1 MSVIHYLQWDDYPQI
16 GDYLQIVDY
25 LQVGGYPQVISIR
38 QLVIIFLSLSVN
50 YQGPDERPNVLL
62 PCFIY
67 LWKYHLKHVCQ
78 EQAKTT
84 GCFSSIGKPLF
95 PFAVNFFFSPVL
107 VGCRMVIAL
116 FWEPP
121 VCVAGVDA
129 FWDWEWRNWSIL
141 VTQWGSRQSSCLPLQ
156 WSKDRKNWA
165 ILLRRSS
172 WLGEWF
178 FSELISL
185 RWKSSDRK
193 GLSDP
198 LGCNCGVREYLWI
211 ILRQYF
217 AGDHGYNHKLL
228 ERLEIFLMATICNCP
243 RFQGQ
248 GGRWRGLP
256 FIWERLMTMS
266 NC

>member
-1 MSVIHYLQWDDYPQI
+1 MSVIRYLQWGDYPQI

-25 LQVGGYPQVISIR
+25 LQIASSNQYTSIGDY
-38 QLVIIFLSLSVN
+38 LSLPLCQLSRT
-50 YQGPDERPNVLL
+50 GWTAECAFALFHL
-62 PCFIY
+62 P
-67 LWKYHLKHVCQ
+67 LKYHLKLFCQ

-116 FWEPP
+116 FWGPP

-172 WLGEWF
+172 WPGEWF
-178 FSELISL
+178 FSEKISL

-211 ILRQYF
+211 ILPQYF
-217 AGDHGYNHKLL
+217 AEDHVYNHKLL

-256 FIWERLMTMS
+256 LIWERLMTMS

>member
-1 MSVIHYLQWDDYPQI
+1 MGWLSSNWWLSPNCWLSSSWWLSSSNQYTSI
-16 GDYLQIVDY
+16 GDYLSLPLCQLSRTGWTAKCVFALFHLPLKIPFEACLSRTEYKDNR
-25 LQVGGYPQVISIR
+25 LFFFDWETSLPFCR
-38 QLVIIFLSLSVN
+38 QFL
-50 YQGPDERPNVLL
+50 
-62 PCFIY
+62 
-67 LWKYHLKHVCQ
+67 
-78 EQAKTT
+78 
-84 GCFSSIGKPLF
+84 
-95 PFAVNFFFSPVL
+95 FSPVL

-116 FWEPP
+116 FWGPP

-141 VTQWGSRQSSCLPLQ
+141 MTQWGSRQSSCLPLQ
-156 WSKDRKNWA
+156 WPKDRKNWA

-228 ERLEIFLMATICNCP
+228 ERLEIFLLTICNCP

-256 FIWERLMTMS
+256 LIWERQMTMS

>member
-1 MSVIHYLQWDDYPQI
+1 MGWLSSNWWLSPNCWLSSSWWLSSSNQYTSI
-16 GDYLQIVDY
+16 GDYLS
-25 LQVGGYPQVISIR
+25 LPLC
-38 QLVIIFLSLSVN
+38 QLSRTGWTAECAFALFH
-50 YQGPDERPNVLL
+50 L
-62 PCFIY
+62 P
-67 LWKYHLKHVCQ
+67 LKYHLKLFCQ

-156 WSKDRKNWA
+156 WPKDRKNWA

-172 WLGEWF
+172 WPGEWF
-178 FSELISL
+178 FFWKDLSPLKELWPKRPLWSLGMQLWCERVSLDYPSTVLCGGSRVQPKTPWTPWNFLDGNNLQLPKISRTGRSL
-185 RWKSSDRK
+185 KRIAFDMRTSD
-193 GLSDP
+193 D
-198 LGCNCGVREYLWI
+198 NV
-211 ILRQYF
+211 
-217 AGDHGYNHKLL
+217 
-228 ERLEIFLMATICNCP
+228 
-243 RFQGQ
+243 
-248 GGRWRGLP
+248 
-256 FIWERLMTMS
+256 
-266 NC
+266 